1 MKRKCF
7 ESNNITATWRTFF
20 IVSFYFGYEFLPK
33 EWVLRLIIFMSS
45 DINYYFIEFAV
56 LSGFQL
62 FNFWG
67 EMHHILYY
75 FSISALTCFWQCL
88 LPSIFVDFSF
98 FLLLSFLIFIFLF
111 LIFLMIKVLRLI
123 VFVIVTVVAIFAF
136 SYHDYHE

>member
-62 FNFWG
+62 FNFRG

-75 FSISALTCFWQCL
+75 FSISALTCYWQCL
-88 LPSIFVDFSF
+88 SPTIFVDFSF
-98 FLLLSFLIFIFLF
+98 FLLLSFHIFIFLFLIFIFLF
-111 LIFLMIKVLRLI
+111 LIFIFH
-123 VFVIVTVVAIFAF
+123 VFVIFI
-136 SYHDYHE
+136 